1 MELMKYIGE
10 ATEYERK
17 QEVEKKK
24 VKNWL
29 KTVSAF
35 ANTAGGILIF
45 GISDDEEIIGLKEI
59 EQDSEFISQKVK
71 ERISPFPEAVMEL
84 QNAAKDKTLLF
95 LHIPAGSN
103 TPYFYVG
110 DGVMEAYIRIGNES
124 VIANPTE
131 LKRLAMKGR
140 NITYDMLVS
149 PYRFEDFSFS
159 KLRERYKSWT
169 GNSMAEKEFDS
180 FGIRD
185 GNGQLTNAGAL
196 LADDSP
202 IWWSRIFC
210 TRWNGLDKSGGQVDA
225 LDSAEYSGSLIIL
238 LNEGMGF
245 IKRNMKTIW
254 KKLPDSR
261 AEMPD
266 YCDRSIFEALVNALI
281 HRDYM
286 INGSEVHIDIFDD
299 RLVIYSPGGMPD
311 GTQIQERNIETIPST
326 RRNPVLA
333 DIFSRI
339 GYMER
344 QGSGLGKICAA
355 YESAANYQPGLDP
368 VFRSNRAEFT
378 VELPNLNYK
387 ASEEDAVCDAL
398 CDALSDALNVTLNQS
413 ERKILKQISLTP
425 KVTQAELA
433 ENCELSRRTVQR
445 YIKTLW
451 EKGCIERSGSQKSG
465 CWTIYSDILNDAST
479 VTLNDTINVTLNK
492 TEKQILEIIIG
503 DNTVTQEEISETCS
517 LTIRTI
523 KRYIKSLVE
532 KGYIERAG
540 SKKSGHWVVRND
552 AAAVK

>member
-10 ATEYERK
+10 TTEYEKK

-84 QNAAKDKTLLF
+84 QNAAKDKTLLL

-169 GNSMAEKEFDS
+169 GNSMAEKDFDS

-311 GTQIQERNIETIPST
+311 GTKIQERNIVTIPST

-355 YESAANYQPGLDP
+355 YESAANYRPGLDP

-378 VELPNLNYK
+378 VELPNLNYNVT
-387 ASEEDAVCDAL
+387 ADEAL
-398 CDALSDALNVTLNQS
+398 NDALNEALNGKLNITLNYS
-413 ERKILKQISLTP
+413 ERKIL
-425 KVTQAELA
+425 ELINSNP
-433 ENCELSRRTVQR
+433 EIMQTEIIEKSGFSRPTVQR
-445 YIKTLW
+445 YIKILS
-451 EKGCIERSGSQKSG
+451 EKGCIERVGGKKSG
-465 CWTIYSDILNDAST
+465 YWKVYNDIFNEALNEALNDALNEA
-479 VTLNDTINVTLNK
+479 LNDSERI
-492 TEKQILEIIIG
+492 ILEQLRLNPEITQSEIIEKCKLSRT
-503 DNTVTQEEISETCS
+503 TVQ
-517 LTIRTI
+517 
-523 KRYIKSLVE
+523 RYIKALSE
-532 KGYIERAG
+532 KGYIERVG